1 MTQHPQGRL
10 ILVPPKSMTDAGET
24 ERAVYSVREVAHLL
38 SLSLG
43 ATYAL
48 VRAGEIP
55 ARRLG
60 SRWVIPRVRFDQWLD
75 ECTVQPEPDPAPPR
89 ETSPAPRR
97 PRGRR

>member
-10 ILVPPKSMTDAGET
+10 ILLSPKSTTDAGET
-24 ERAVYSVREVAHLL
+24 DRAVYTVREVAYLL

-60 SRWVIPRVRFDQWLD
+60 SRWVIPRARFEQWLD
-75 ECTVQPEPDPAPPR
+75 DCTVQPEPGPTPLADIW
-89 ETSPAPRR
+89 SAPRR

>member
-1 MTQHPQGRL
+1 MTQHPQGRM
-10 ILVPPKSMTDAGET
+10 ILLPPRSMTDAGET
-24 ERAVYSVREVAHLL
+24 DRAVYTVREVAHLL

-60 SRWVIPRVRFDQWLD
+60 SRWVIPRTRFEQWLD
-75 ECTVQPEPDPAPPR
+75 DCTVQPKPDPAPPV
-89 ETSPAPRR
+89 ETWPAPRR
-97 PRGRR
+97 PRGRK

>member
-10 ILVPPKSMTDAGET
+10 ILLPPRSITDAGEPD
-24 ERAVYSVREVAHLL
+24 RAVYTVREVAHLL

-60 SRWVIPRVRFDQWLD
+60 ARWVIPRARFEQWLD
-75 ECTVQPEPDPAPPR
+75 DCTVQPEPDPAPPA
-89 ETSPAPRR
+89 ETWPAPRR

>member
-10 ILVPPKSMTDAGET
+10 ILVPPKSLRAAGET
-24 ERAVYSVREVAHLL
+24 DRAVYTVREVAHLL

-60 SRWVIPRVRFDQWLD
+60 SRWVIPRARFEQWLD
-75 ECTVQPEPDPAPPR
+75 DCTIQAELDQAPPPG
-89 ETSPAPRR
+89 TWPVPRR
-97 PRGRR
+97 PPGRR

>member
-1 MTQHPQGRL
+1 MSSRL
-10 ILVPPKSMTDAGET
+10 ESQLVVLPTRSTVASASSVED
-24 ERAVYSVREVAHLL
+24 RAVYTVREVAHLL

-60 SRWVIPRVRFDQWLD
+60 SRWVIPRARFLQWLD
-75 ECTVQPEPDPAPPR
+75 ECTVDPDPAPVAGGW
-89 ETSPAPRR
+89 ESTPRR
-97 PRGRR
+97 GGR

>member
-10 ILVPPKSMTDAGET
+10 ILVPPESIRTAVETD
-24 ERAVYSVREVAHLL
+24 RAVYTVREVAHLL

-48 VRAGEIP
+48 VRTGGIP

-60 SRWVIPRVRFDQWLD
+60 SRWVIPRARFEQWLD
-75 ECTVQPEPDPAPPR
+75 DCTVHPEPDPAPPPKTR
-89 ETSPAPRR
+89 PIPRH
-97 PRGRR
+97 PPGRR